1 MALPRRFPLI
11 ARGRG
16 AGRRALLLAGFAL
29 AIGCGDARVSSGG
42 AIAAS
47 GPDAVLLRV
56 PAAGG
61 TALAHRAGDDST
73 LWSSRS
79 RVPASERLLGFDDFL
94 GIALLREPSGHISSL
109 DLRLGT
115 VTRLADQRLPPR
127 LVAEG
132 AAVFGL
138 EENGRIVRLT
148 PSVTWSWPV
157 PGGATAL
164 VPTPDGS
171 LLVISTAEGRSRV
184 IRIVPPESRTLDSAT
199 IGAVRLAARTLSGDR
214 LWAVTADGLVS
225 LRTRDLSQAFELRIS
240 DSIVGFALTPS
251 GDRAFVATDEDE
263 LRIVDRYAERERGRV
278 ALPGRV
284 TDLRM
289 DPDGHYLLAKAA
301 GVDSAYVIS
310 IGTERVVGTLAS
322 AWRDDLPLVT
332 PDGRVLVVQGDH
344 AVLLDAESGRER
356 LRYRNGAADRWLL
369 IRYNGFRPRAAGLD
383 RPVEF
388 EEYAQDSA
396 SADSALTAMIYGRY
410 GDLGSV
416 GRAAPMENAPA
427 PPPAQRPTGTDLRGT
442 WSVSFATM
450 MTEDRAKSMA
460 DSIVVDGRRARV
472 VPGLRDGVQV
482 WRVLLGPFETRQA
495 AERAGMAS
503 RLSYWVFEGAP

>member
-1 MALPRRFPLI
+1 MASPRSL
-11 ARGRG
+11 
-16 AGRRALLLAGFAL
+16 LLLATVVAAL
-29 AIGCGDARVSSGG
+29 ACGDARVSSGG
-42 AIAAS
+42 ANSAS

-56 PAAGG
+56 PARGG
-61 TALAHRAGDDST
+61 NVVAHRVGDDSV
-73 LWSSRS
+73 LWTARD
-79 RVPASERLLGFDDFL
+79 RTPAAERLLGFDDFL
-94 GIALLREPSGHISSL
+94 GLLLLREPSGHVSSL

-115 VTRLADQRLPPR
+115 VVRLADQRVPTR
-127 LVAEG
+127 LVSEG
-132 AAVFGL
+132 SAVFGL

-148 PSVTWSWPV
+148 PSATWSWPV
-157 PGGATAL
+157 PGGASAL

-171 LLVISTAEGRSRV
+171 LLIVATGDGGSRV
-184 IRIVPPESRTLDSAT
+184 SRIVPPETRTLDSAT
-199 IGAVRLAARTLSGDR
+199 IAPVRLAARTLAGDR

-225 LRTRDLSQAFELRIS
+225 LRTRDLSQAFSLSIS

-263 LRIVDRYAERERGRV
+263 LRIVDRYAEDERGRV
-278 ALPGRV
+278 ELPGRV

-301 GVDSAYVIS
+301 DHDSIYVIS
-310 IGTERVVGTLAS
+310 IGTERAVGTLAT
-322 AWRDDLPLVT
+322 AWREDLPLVT
-332 PDGRVLVVQGDH
+332 PDGRVMVVQGED
-344 AVLLDAESGRER
+344 ALLLDAESGRER

-396 SADSALTAMIYGRY
+396 ATDSAVAAMIYGRY
-410 GDLGSV
+410 GDLSGI
-416 GRAAPMENAPA
+416 GRSAPMENAPA
-427 PPPAQRPTGTDLRGT
+427 PPPAQRPTGVDVRGT
-442 WSVSFATM
+442 WTVSFATL
-450 MTEDRAKSMA
+450 MTADRAEAMA

>member
-109 DLRLGT
+109 DLRLGI

-332 PDGRVLVVQGDH
+332 PDGHALGTVCVVDTQPRSLSDAQARQLQSLARLVVQ
-344 AVLLDAESGRER
+344 LLEVRRRE
-356 LRYRNGAADRWLL
+356 
-369 IRYNGFRPRAAGLD
+369 LD
-383 RPVEF
+383 
-388 EEYAQDSA
+388 S
-396 SADSALTAMIYGRY
+396 
-410 GDLGSV
+410 
-416 GRAAPMENAPA
+416 
-427 PPPAQRPTGTDLRGT
+427 
-442 WSVSFATM
+442 
-450 MTEDRAKSMA
+450 
-460 DSIVVDGRRARV
+460 
-472 VPGLRDGVQV
+472 
-482 WRVLLGPFETRQA
+482 
-495 AERAGMAS
+495 
-503 RLSYWVFEGAP
+503 